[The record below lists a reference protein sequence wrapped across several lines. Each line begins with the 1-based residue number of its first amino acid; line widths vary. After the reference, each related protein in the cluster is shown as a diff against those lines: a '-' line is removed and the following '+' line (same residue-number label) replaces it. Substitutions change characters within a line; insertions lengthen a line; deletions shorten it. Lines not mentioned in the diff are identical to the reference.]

1 MATDV
6 KVKIQQE
13 GAQSFAQ
20 AFKDATSS
28 VKALDSAVKLN
39 AAAMENSGSSM
50 ESMQKRSQLLTQ
62 EIKEQEKVVKLAE
75 EELARLIE
83 KHGEGSEKVNRYQKT
98 VNDANTKL
106 EKLKTSLADNEE
118 AMEEYSSAAE
128 MAGKSL
134 VDLIND
140 SKDLESQIKT
150 QKNSISATKSEL
162 NSLIS
167 EYGEASPQV
176 EEYRQ
181 KLTEEQNE
189 LDNLNS
195 AYEKTKS
202 AIREYSLG
210 TESAGKKAKELKEI
224 SASLKDEIKRQ
235 ESVLKDAQ
243 KELKNVS
250 KQYGSNS
257 EEAEEFRQKI
267 SQTKQ
272 SLQQLRSELRENE
285 TALKSVESASKSAG
299 DKIGEFGKK
308 VSDIGSKLNYL
319 SVGASAALTGM
330 FSSAS
335 DLEENINKVSV
346 VFDDLSGSIEDWS
359 KTTLDSYGIA
369 QSSALEMI
377 SLYGDM
383 ATSMGLTTE
392 EAAKMGK
399 ELVGRAGDMAS
410 FKNVSLDVAQSG
422 LAAIFTGQ
430 AESLKKFGI
439 VMTEA
444 NLSAYALAE
453 GMTKQYKEMT
463 QAEQVMLRY
472 QYVMD
477 ATNNAAGDFANTN
490 DGAAN
495 SVRVAQE
502 ALKEA
507 SATLGEEV
515 IPLVLPLIQ
524 DVTELIK
531 GVNAL
536 DSGTKKLIV
545 EGLAITAVAGP
556 ILTIGGKIISGV
568 GWLVG
573 TGLPALKT
581 AFGATEVAGTAA
593 MTGVSTEIAATT
605 VAATSLLGV
614 ITAVTVAAVSA
625 IAVFAKLRQEHKEYE
640 QEVRKSELT
649 AGMQQITES
658 DRQYYNPEDLVS
670 VWNGTEFEHY
680 AKAGSISDAGYA
692 EKNAQANGWTTDGYG
707 NVIEQTTNYN
717 IDMNVANVEDLQNLL
732 DIADTAQLL
741 TRMG

>member
-6 KVKIQQE
+6 KVNIKQE

-20 AFKDATSS
+20 AFKDATSN

-39 AAAMENSGSSM
+39 SATMENSGEYLAAYQEKS
-50 ESMQKRSQLLTQ
+50 KLLSE
-62 EIKEQEKVVKLAE
+62 EIKKQSEVVKMAE
-75 EELARLIE
+75 EELARLTKE
-83 KHGEGSEKVNRYQKT
+83 HGEGSEKVNNYQKT
-98 VNDANTKL
+98 LNTANTKL
-106 EKLKTSLADNEE
+106 EKLKTALADNEE
-118 AMEEYSSAAE
+118 AMDEYADSVE
-128 MAGKSL
+128 KAGRSVSELEADTNSL
-134 VDLIND
+134 E
-140 SKDLESQIKT
+140 KQIKEQ
-150 QKNSISATKSEL
+150 QKELVSSEKEL
-162 NSLIS
+162 KNLSK
-167 EYGEASPQV
+167 EYGEDSKEVQEFREKIAASK
-176 EEYRQ
+176 E
-181 KLTEEQNE
+181 
-189 LDNLNS
+189 NL
-195 AYEKTKS
+195 
-202 AIREYSLG
+202 
-210 TESAGKKAKELKEI
+210 
-224 SASLKDEIKRQ
+224 Q
-235 ESVLKDAQ
+235 EMQ
-243 KELKNVS
+243 KELKANREEL
-250 KQYGSNS
+250 KAYGN
-257 EEAEEFRQKI
+257 AAQ
-267 SQTKQ
+267 
-272 SLQQLRSELRENE
+272 E
-285 TALKSVESASKSAG
+285 TG
-299 DKIGEFGKK
+299 DKISKFGKS
-308 VSDIGSKLNYL
+308 VSDIGSKLNWL

-335 DLEENINKVSV
+335 DLEENINKVQV

-359 KTTLDSYGIA
+359 KTTLDAYGIA
-369 QSSALEMI
+369 QSTSLEMI

-392 EAAKMGK
+392 QAAQMGK

-444 NLSAYALAE
+444 NLNAYALAQGFAKE
-453 GMTKQYKEMT
+453 YDEMT

-477 ATNNAAGDFANTN
+477 ATKNAAGDFANTN

-536 DSGTKKLIV
+536 DDGTKKLIV
-545 EGLAITAVAGP
+545 EGLAIVAVAGP

-593 MTGVSTEIAATT
+593 MTGVSAEITATT

-614 ITAVTVAAVSA
+614 ITAVAVAAVSA

-658 DRQYYNPEDLVS
+658 DRQYYNPEDLIS
-670 VWNGTEFEHY
+670 VWNGSEFEHY
-680 AKAGSISDAGYA
+680 AKAGSISDVGYA

-717 IDMNVANVEDLQNLL
+717 IDMNVANVSDLQNLL